1 MTKVIECIANFS
13 EGRNAATVGEIARA
27 IASSGS
33 DVLDVSSDADHH
45 RTVITFS
52 GDENTIAEGTVRGIQ
67 KAAELIDL
75 TGHRGQHPRIGATDV
90 VPFVP
95 LRHAT
100 MEDCVKVAHAV
111 GERVGNELGLPVYL
125 YEFAATRPE
134 RRNLADVRRGEYE
147 ALREKIT
154 QDQWK
159 PDYGP
164 ASVGTAGAVAIG
176 ARKPLLAFNVYLD
189 TTDVNIAKA
198 IAKSIRESSGGLPYV
213 KALGLFVNGR
223 AQVSMNLVNFQV
235 TGLFPV
241 VEAIRQQAEAHGVK
255 IERSEVVGL
264 LPQQAVQDALMDYL
278 KLPREVGGWTIEQRL
293 GRASG
298 NYAPIQFE

>member
-1 MTKVIECIANFS
+1 
-13 EGRNAATVGEIARA
+13 
-27 IASSGS
+27 
-33 DVLDVSSDADHH
+33 
-45 RTVITFS
+45 
-52 GDENTIAEGTVRGIQ
+52 
-67 KAAELIDL
+67 
-75 TGHRGQHPRIGATDV
+75 
-90 VPFVP
+90 
-95 LRHAT
+95 
-100 MEDCVKVAHAV
+100 
-111 GERVGNELGLPVYL
+111 
-125 YEFAATRPE
+125 
-134 RRNLADVRRGEYE
+134 
-147 ALREKIT
+147 
-154 QDQWK
+154 
-159 PDYGP
+159 
-164 ASVGTAGAVAIG
+164 
-176 ARKPLLAFNVYLD
+176 
-189 TTDVNIAKA
+189 
-198 IAKSIRESSGGLPYV
+198 LPYV

>member
-1 MTKVIECIANFS
+1 MTKIIECIANFS
-13 EGRNAATVGEIARA
+13 EGRNPAILEEIARA
-27 IASSGS
+27 IASGGS

-52 GDENTIAEGTVRGIQ
+52 GDEVTLVEGTVRGIQ

-75 TGHRGQHPRIGATDV
+75 THHRGQHPRIGATDV

-95 LRHAT
+95 LRNAT
-100 MEDCVKVAHAV
+100 MDDCVRVAHSV
-111 GERVGNELGLPVYL
+111 GERVGRELGIPVYL

-147 ALREKIT
+147 ALQEKIT
-154 QDQWK
+154 QEQWK

-164 ASVGTAGAVAIG
+164 TSVGTAGAVAIG
-176 ARKPLLAFNVYLD
+176 ARRPLLAFNVYLD
-189 TTDVNIAKA
+189 TTDVSIAKA
-198 IAKSIRESSGGLPYV
+198 IAKAIRESSGGLPYV
-213 KALGLFVNGR
+213 KAIGLFVNGH

-241 VEAIRQQAEAHGVK
+241 VEAIRQHAMEYGVS
-255 IERSEVVGL
+255 IERSEVIGL

-293 GRASG
+293 GQATNDYS
-298 NYAPIQFE
+298 PIRFE

>member
-13 EGRNAATVGEIARA
+13 EGRNVAIVGEIARA

>member
-13 EGRNAATVGEIARA
+13 EGRNLAILDEIARA
-27 IASSGS
+27 IASGGS

-52 GDENTIAEGTVRGIQ
+52 GDETTIVEGTVRGIQ
-67 KAAELIDL
+67 RAAELIDL

-95 LRHAT
+95 LRRAT

-111 GERVGNELGLPVYL
+111 GQRVGNELGIPVYL

-154 QDQWK
+154 QEQWM

-176 ARKPLLAFNVYLD
+176 ARNPLLAFNVYLD

-223 AQVSMNLVNFQV
+223 AQVSMNLVNFEV

-241 VEAIRQQAEAHGVK
+241 VEAIRQQATAYGVG

-293 GRASG
+293 GQASG
-298 NYAPIQFE
+298 DYSPIRFE

>member
-13 EGRNAATVGEIARA
+13 EGRNVATVGEIARA

-100 MEDCVKVAHAV
+100 MEDCVKVSHVV

>member
-189 TTDVNIAKA
+189 TD
-198 IAKSIRESSGGLPYV
+198 RCQH
-213 KALGLFVNGR
+213 R
-223 AQVSMNLVNFQV
+223 
-235 TGLFPV
+235 
-241 VEAIRQQAEAHGVK
+241 
-255 IERSEVVGL
+255 
-264 LPQQAVQDALMDYL
+264 
-278 KLPREVGGWTIEQRL
+278 
-293 GRASG
+293 
-298 NYAPIQFE
+298 

>member
-13 EGRNAATVGEIARA
+13 EGRNVAIVGEIARA

-100 MEDCVKVAHAV
+100 MEDCVKVSHVV

>member
-13 EGRNAATVGEIARA
+13 EGRNVATVGEIARA

>member
-154 QDQWK
+154 QDHWK
-159 PDYGP
+159 PDHAP
-164 ASVGTAGAVAIG
+164 ASVGTAGAVAIC

>member
-125 YEFAATRPE
+125 YEFAATRQNVATWRTFGAGNMKHSARRSPKINGNPITDPLQWE
-134 RRNLADVRRGEYE
+134 RRG
-147 ALREKIT
+147 
-154 QDQWK
+154 Q
-159 PDYGP
+159 
-164 ASVGTAGAVAIG
+164 
-176 ARKPLLAFNVYLD
+176 
-189 TTDVNIAKA
+189 
-198 IAKSIRESSGGLPYV
+198 
-213 KALGLFVNGR
+213 
-223 AQVSMNLVNFQV
+223 
-235 TGLFPV
+235 
-241 VEAIRQQAEAHGVK
+241 
-255 IERSEVVGL
+255 
-264 LPQQAVQDALMDYL
+264 
-278 KLPREVGGWTIEQRL
+278 
-293 GRASG
+293 
-298 NYAPIQFE
+298 